1 MKNVEIKILIIKND
15 WEEEK
20 MVLNGTDEMAT
31 KLAEELTQKMRNK
44 EIKHYQMEWE
54 A

>member
-1 MKNVEIKILIIKND
+1 MKNVEIKILIIKNN

-20 MVLNGTDEMAT
+20 KVLNGTDEMALR
-31 KLAEELTQKMRNK
+31 LAEELTQKMRNK

>member
-1 MKNVEIKILIIKND
+1 MKNVEIKILIIEND
-15 WEEEK
+15 WEEK
-20 MVLNGTDEMAT
+20 MVVVNGTDEMAM